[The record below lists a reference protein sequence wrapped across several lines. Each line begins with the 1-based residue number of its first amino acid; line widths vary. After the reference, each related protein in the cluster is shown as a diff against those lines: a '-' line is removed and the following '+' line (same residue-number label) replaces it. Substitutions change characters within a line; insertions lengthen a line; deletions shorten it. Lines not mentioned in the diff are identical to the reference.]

1 MLDIYCS
8 HCIIFHFQAWHHG
21 RDHHQDAKYSYW
33 RSSTTNICRA
43 WSATFSSG
51 GCHIRSWSCLPRNCT
66 AQNGWSAAVRDW
78 LVWIYAVIIH
88 YNRVV
93 YHLREI
99 SWWGGGGGGERG
111 GGRSQGE
118 FGLGG
123 VRGAGGGSHE
133 RVGSVKNRQKLHNNT
148 QSAAVRDRLAWM
160 DVIII
165 HYHRNH

>member
-21 RDHHQDAKYSYW
+21 RDHHQDAKHSYW

-99 SWWGGGGGGERG
+99 SWGGGGRWKGAGVGARENWDWEGYGEREVG
-111 GGRSQGE
+111 VMKGWEVWKLGRNYTTIPKVLLSDIG
-118 FGLGG
+118 
-123 VRGAGGGSHE
+123 
-133 RVGSVKNRQKLHNNT
+133 
-148 QSAAVRDRLAWM
+148 
-160 DVIII
+160 
-165 HYHRNH
+165 